1 MAADGFSP
9 PRPSLAPTARLRL
22 FPSVLLTGGMRRRW
36 RHCLFR
42 GDQGGTGQACDPAA
56 VGDFCTGPSHFQ
68 RAESS
73 QEATGTT
80 RETVCFQFSPHQ
92 RWRKSPRLNR
102 HDDITAG
109 GISSAEST
117 NVEVFALSQTDQTSL
132 GPSASGSVSSPN
144 LREGVCSR
152 LWCSPA
158 TCVCAL
164 RAQADGKQAASGVR
178 ATLRLA
184 GWFRFLW
191 GFYDW
196 FFSRDLQ
203 LSVLLLF
210 SIQMRQ
216 VPLVVAPPGQNSRTT
231 TGVQNPTKMKT
242 SRRIFLA
249 FTPIKS
255 AECPRLDASER
266 HDGPSGTGALI

>member
-1 MAADGFSP
+1 MS
-9 PRPSLAPTARLRL
+9 
-22 FPSVLLTGGMRRRW
+22 PSVLLTGGIRRRW

-42 GDQGGTGQACDPAA
+42 GDQDGTGQACNPAA

-80 RETVCFQFSPHQ
+80 HETVCFQFSPHQ
-92 RWRKSPRLNR
+92 RWCKSPRLNR
-102 HDDITAG
+102 RDDITAG

-132 GPSASGSVSSPN
+132 GPSASGLVSSPN
-144 LREGVCSR
+144 LREGVCSW

-158 TCVCAL
+158 TCVCSQSPG
-164 RAQADGKQAASGVR
+164 RRKQAASGVC

-184 GWFRFLW
+184 GWFCFLW
-191 GFYDW
+191 GFYDR

-203 LSVLLLF
+203 SRFCCFF
-210 SIQMRQ
+210 SIQMHQ

-231 TGVQNPTKMKT
+231 LGYKT
-242 SRRIFLA
+242 QQ
-249 FTPIKS
+249 K
-255 AECPRLDASER
+255 
-266 HDGPSGTGALI
+266 

>member
-1 MAADGFSP
+1 MSP
-9 PRPSLAPTARLRL
+9 
-22 FPSVLLTGGMRRRW
+22 FVLLTGGIRRRW

-42 GDQGGTGQACDPAA
+42 GDQDGTGQACNPAA

-80 RETVCFQFSPHQ
+80 HGTVCFQFSPHQ
-92 RWRKSPRLNR
+92 RWCKSPRLNWR
-102 HDDITAG
+102 DDITAG
-109 GISSAEST
+109 GISSAEPT

-132 GPSASGSVSSPN
+132 GPSASGLVSSPN

-164 RAQADGKQAASGVR
+164 RAQADGSRRPAECVPRSGLQA
-178 ATLRLA
+178 
-184 GWFRFLW
+184 
-191 GFYDW
+191 GFVVCGDFTTG

-203 LSVLLLF
+203 FRFCCFF
-210 SIQMRQ
+210 SIQMHQ
-216 VPLVVAPPGQNSRTT
+216 VPLGVAPPGQNSRTT
-231 TGVQNPTKMKT
+231 LGYKT
-242 SRRIFLA
+242 QQ
-249 FTPIKS
+249 K
-255 AECPRLDASER
+255 
-266 HDGPSGTGALI
+266 